1 MEVPM
6 PHYGTW
12 RPYVGSD
19 SILLAVVLLI
29 VTGVLISLAIRL
41 HHPIAVKR
49 PGKFLGV
56 ALVMIWLLS
65 VTTFLV
71 AVVIYVSTLYQ
82 QVGHFTGPVN
92 PITPVT
98 ETSGVVAFI
107 AIAYLARRSGFW
119 VAFGS
124 AIVGTI

>member
-1 MEVPM
+1 M

-71 AVVIYVSTLYQ
+71 AITL
-82 QVGHFTGPVN
+82 HF
-92 PITPVT
+92 PINCAPFRTPSFLR
-98 ETSGVVAFI
+98 E
-107 AIAYLARRSGFW
+107 LPP
-119 VAFGS
+119 
-124 AIVGTI
+124 